1 SPDGDII
8 DCVHITKQPAFD
20 NPLLKNHTIQMWP
33 SSHPR
38 GGQLNEDYS
47 NTASS
52 ITQTWHQ
59 NGSRSCPEN
68 TIPIR
73 RTMEED
79 VRRADSPRSY
89 GKKERRPKFTPV
101 DGAGQPTTV
110 TSGHQWA
117 QASAQGGSTYYGT
130 EATFDLWQPV
140 VETASDFSLTQF
152 WVVSGSYQA
161 NDLNTI
167 EAGWQVSPNMYGDNS
182 PRLFIYWTRDAYQTT
197 GCYDLKCSGFVQ
209 TNNAITFG
217 VTQLSPV
224 STYGGPQNDITI
236 LVWK

>member
-1 SPDGDII
+1 
-8 DCVHITKQPAFD
+8 
-20 NPLLKNHTIQMWP
+20 MWP

-110 TSGHQWA
+110 TSGHQVH
-117 QASAQGGSTYYGT
+117 GCI
-130 EATFDLWQPV
+130 D
-140 VETASDFSLTQF
+140 
-152 WVVSGSYQA
+152 
-161 NDLNTI
+161 I
-167 EAGWQVSPNMYGDNS
+167 
-182 PRLFIYWTRDAYQTT
+182 LFH
-197 GCYDLKCSGFVQ
+197 
-209 TNNAITFG
+209 
-217 VTQLSPV
+217 
-224 STYGGPQNDITI
+224 
-236 LVWK
+236 